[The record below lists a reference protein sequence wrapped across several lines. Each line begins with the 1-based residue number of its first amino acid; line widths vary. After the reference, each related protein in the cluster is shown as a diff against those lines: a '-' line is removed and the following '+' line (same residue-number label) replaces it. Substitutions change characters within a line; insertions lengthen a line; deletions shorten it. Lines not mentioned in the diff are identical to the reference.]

1 MANEREQRPPR
12 DVATCPYCGQP
23 LQGEEAVRHL
33 RMSERTRQVELQAA
47 AREHA
52 AKLGEELAANLSTEH
67 AQNLERLERQLSN
80 HDEELIEERAK
91 HRMVPF

>member
-1 MANEREQRPPR
+1 MANEPEH
-12 DVATCPYCGQP
+12 ATCPYCGQP

-33 RMSERTRQVELQAA
+33 QLSERTRQALLRAA

-52 AKLGEELAANLSTEH
+52 AKLGEDLAANLATEH
-67 AQNLERLERQLSN
+67 ERNLERLGRELAA
-80 HDEELIEERAK
+80 HDDGLVEERAK